1 MMHIVSTVKDMRQ
14 AIRDLKVE
22 KNTLGFVPTMGYL
35 HEGHL
40 SLIKRAK
47 LENDIVIVSIF
58 VNPTQFGANE
68 DYDIYP
74 KDFKRDTQLAEIA
87 GADYVFNPKVEE
99 MYPTG
104 YKTSVDVSEITDRL
118 CGASRPGHFKGV
130 TTIVNKLFNIVEPN
144 RAYFGLKDAQQVAV
158 IQQMVKDLFM
168 NVEVIPCSIVRE
180 SDGLAMSSRNVY
192 LTQQD
197 RSAALILSKSLMKA
211 KKIINA
217 GERDL
222 KIIRNTI
229 IDSINKEAPV
239 SVEYVEIM
247 QFPSLEKIDILE
259 GKVLIALA
267 AKVGRVR
274 LIDNVILEVQK

>member
-14 AIRDLKVE
+14 VIREVKVE
-22 KNTLGFVPTMGYL
+22 NNTLGFVPTMGYL

-74 KDFKRDTQLAEIA
+74 KDFKRDKQLAETA
-87 GADYVFNPKVEE
+87 GADYVFYPTVEE

-211 KKIINA
+211 KKIINE

-229 IDSINKEAPV
+229 IESISKEAPV
-239 SVEYVEIM
+239 SVEYIEII

>member
-1 MMHIVSTVKDMRQ
+1 MHIVSTVKDMRQ
-14 AIRDLKVE
+14 VIREVKVE
-22 KNTLGFVPTMGYL
+22 NNTLGFVPTMGYL

-74 KDFKRDTQLAEIA
+74 KDFKRDKQLAETA
-87 GADYVFNPKVEE
+87 GADYVFYPTVEE

-211 KKIINA
+211 KKIINE

-229 IDSINKEAPV
+229 IESISKEAPV
-239 SVEYVEIM
+239 SVEYIEII